1 MSSKTEEYLVLAQRT
16 ANGLTRYWESWTD
29 YLTTASRL
37 YKYSFPNQ
45 LMIYAQRPDATACAD
60 YDVWNNRMN
69 RYVRRGSKGIALL
82 DESSGYP
89 RLHYV
94 FDVSDTGMRHN
105 SRDPERWE
113 LNDDLFK
120 PVSDMLVQK
129 YGISHERL
137 SQQLV
142 NIAEKLVNDYR
153 VLNHGVIQVD
163 RSDGSSY
170 TARVEHLDDYHFDLG
185 EYGNVYHICQFGEM
199 MERTGS
205 TAYPEIQTQDEQGA
219 WELGGK
225 GYLAI
230 QSCEDG
236 WDYTLY
242 HSDYSVMDGG
252 QIDAPEL
259 TIQEVREQ
267 ILEAHHM
274 EKGRRVLKD
283 YDLIMDKVAEADE
296 LNLSGKPST
305 LEKLAALAKCDAPEC
320 NPTVCRKARDA
331 HEL

>member
-1 MSSKTEEYLVLAQRT
+1 MPSKTEEYLALAQRT

>member
-185 EYGNVYHICQFGEM
+185 EYGNVYHICQFGDM

>member
-1 MSSKTEEYLVLAQRT
+1 
-16 ANGLTRYWESWTD
+16 
-29 YLTTASRL
+29 
-37 YKYSFPNQ
+37 
-45 LMIYAQRPDATACAD
+45 MIYAQRPDATACAD

-94 FDVSDTGMRHN
+94 FDVSDTGVRHN

-120 PVSDMLVQK
+120 PVSDMLVQE

-153 VLNHGVIQVD
+153 VLNYGVIQVD

-320 NPTVCRKARDA
+320 NPTGCRKVRAE